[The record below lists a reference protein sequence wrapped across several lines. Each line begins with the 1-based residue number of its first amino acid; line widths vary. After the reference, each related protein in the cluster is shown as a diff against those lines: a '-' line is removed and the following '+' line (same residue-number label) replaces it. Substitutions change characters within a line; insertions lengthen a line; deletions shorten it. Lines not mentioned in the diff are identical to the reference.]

1 MAGTQIRGKQIKDDS
16 ITGDDVNED
25 TLVLKYFTTHKYTA
39 EGTSNELYVRF
50 NAGGSNYLGDAMVN
64 NKFIAPADG
73 KLKFI
78 AIRSTNNMG
87 TTNISIMRITN
98 SEAAFGTRD
107 EGSDPP
113 TYTERAGASLET
125 KQATVANAN
134 ETYIA
139 EFSTN
144 SFSAGHV
151 LGIKINPS
159 NNHGNVDITAVW
171 EFDWSS

>member
-1 MAGTQIRGKQIKDDS
+1 MSKTQIKGKQIKDDT

-25 TLVLKYFTTHKYTA
+25 TLVLKYFTTHKYTLA
-39 EGTSNELYVRF
+39 NTANEAYVRF
-50 NAGGSNYLGDAMVN
+50 NSGGSNYLGDVMSN

-78 AIRSTNNMG
+78 AIRSTNTMG
-87 TTNISIMRITN
+87 TTNASIMRITADQ
-98 SEAAFGTRD
+98 AAFGTSNGD
-107 EGSDPP
+107 DPE
-113 TYTERAGASLET
+113 TFSERVGAELEIRNEN
-125 KQATVANAN
+125 VAHSNR
-134 ETYIA
+134 TYII

-144 SFSAGHV
+144 SFSAGDV

-159 NNHGNVDITAVW
+159 SNHGNVDVTAVW